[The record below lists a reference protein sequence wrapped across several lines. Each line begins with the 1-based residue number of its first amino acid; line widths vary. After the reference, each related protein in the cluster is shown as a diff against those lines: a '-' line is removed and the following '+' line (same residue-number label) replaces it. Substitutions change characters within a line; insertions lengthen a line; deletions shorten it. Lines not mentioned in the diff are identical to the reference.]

1 MSLKK
6 RIAFHPFSRPNFKAK
21 AGLRFKL
28 DGVTYVLGGKLGD
41 GAVGIVRKATSSHN
55 NEVAVKFLAP
65 DPKYIEAAA
74 FDDVSARFRH
84 EGKRGAKL
92 EHDRLVKILGYSD
105 NIDGESF
112 LKQAP
117 DNPFIVME
125 RVHGRTLEN
134 HIRMTNPS
142 DVGVIQFDRDSL
154 FIAIQIA
161 DALQYIHK
169 KKLIHRDV
177 KPANVFLSGRTHR
190 NDLHKIKLGD
200 FGIVKW
206 GDFHRAVATGTLTLT
221 HQQGLGTLKYMSP
234 EQAIRPKDVTIK
246 TDIFSFGVT
255 LYELFTHEILA
266 SPHHVFQIMNARLIR
281 GNSFSRFLELGRNLP
296 YQYEYFGG
304 KLLDCFLRGVAN
316 RPKISDLLGC
326 LSALYAQ
333 QFNEDWTDE
342 FR

>member
-6 RIAFHPFSRPNFKAK
+6 RIRSHPFSRPNFKAK
-21 AGLRFKL
+21 SGFRFEL
-28 DGVTYVLGGKLGD
+28 DGVTYKLGGRLGD
-41 GAVGIVRKATSSHN
+41 GAVGIVRKANSSSGK
-55 NEVAVKFLAP
+55 EVAIKFLAP
-65 DPKYIEAAA
+65 DPKYIEVSA
-74 FDDVSARFRH
+74 FDDVTARFRH

-92 EHDRLVKILGYSD
+92 EHERLVEILGYSD
-105 NIDGESF
+105 NSAGESF
-112 LKQAP
+112 LKQEL

-134 HIRMTNPS
+134 HIRMADPS
-142 DVGVIQFDRDSL
+142 ETGVLQFDRNSL

-177 KPANVFLSGRTHR
+177 KPANVFLSGRTKRNNLHR
-190 NDLHKIKLGD
+190 IKLGD

-255 LYELFTHEILA
+255 LYEIFTHEILA
-266 SPHHVFQIMNARLIR
+266 SPHHVFQIMNARLLR
-281 GNSFSRFLELGRNLP
+281 GNSFSRFLELGHHLSHEH
-296 YQYEYFGG
+296 EYFCE
-304 KLLDCFLRGVAN
+304 KLLDCFLRGTAK

-333 QFNEDWTDE
+333 QYNEDWTDE